1 MRKKTF
7 LKDDLYFDVAA
18 DITVLT
24 VYIDA
29 VLTVCIIA
37 TDIAVLTVY
46 VLSLLTVVL
55 TMYCSC

>member
-46 VLSLLTVVL
+46 VL
-55 TMYCSC
+55 